1 MQYYTAVVK
10 IEHMITGMN
19 LKIIMWS
26 ERSQRAPPPQ
36 NSIYYMI
43 ELENSKL
50 IYSDRKGFPGSLG

>member
-10 IEHMITGMN
+10 IEHIITGMN

-26 ERSQRAPPPQ
+26 ERSQRPPQ
-36 NSIYYMI
+36 KNSIYYMI